1 MLPTDCWSWPHYP
14 GTEVFGEKIHG
25 SDKYLVSAEIVA
37 YLKWLIYIAAFK
49 ERGNLGH
56 EVFYSTELAFL
67 KKPANVQWRSFLC
80 AELLE
85 CHSRHV
91 SV

>member
-1 MLPTDCWSWPHYP
+1 MQSTVGIQYFRNFAD
-14 GTEVFGEKIHG
+14 

-56 EVFYSTELAFL
+56 
-67 KKPANVQWRSFLC
+67 
-80 AELLE
+80 
-85 CHSRHV
+85 
-91 SV
+91 